1 MIKISIGTLSQ
12 PGLQM
17 ALQKLKGSQVSQK
30 TAYQILKVCRKVDQT
45 LKKVRDEYTDQ
56 IVKKYGVF
64 DEKGNLT
71 VDPQP
76 WGFKLQDG
84 VQANFEADN
93 EAFHRRELELDCL
106 PLTQQELMEIKTSA
120 AELSALGLFFQDP
133 ELIPTDEKIVQ
144 LHHV

>member
-1 MIKISIGTLSQ
+1 M
-12 PGLQM
+12 
-17 ALQKLKGSQVSQK
+17 
-30 TAYQILKVCRKVDQT
+30 KVCRKVDET

-56 IVKKYGVF
+56 LVKKYGVF

-71 VDPQP
+71 PDQQP

-84 VQANFEADN
+84 VQANFDADN
-93 EAFHRRELELDCL
+93 EAFHRRELELDCQ
-106 PLTQQELMEIKTSA
+106 PLGITELSEIRTSA